1 MKLPTSYLTE
11 QVTQAE
17 VEAEH
22 DFKSSPAEFRE
33 DWDRLIR
40 KRQTGDE
47 LWRFAPPPGAVEVR
61 GVALVRDGE
70 VISTLVEAVG

>member
-17 VEAEH
+17 IEAEH
-22 DFKSSPAEFRE
+22 DFKSSAAEFRD

-47 LWRFAPPPGAVEVR
+47 LWRFAPPPGTVDVR

-70 VISTLVEAVG
+70 VVSTLVEAVG